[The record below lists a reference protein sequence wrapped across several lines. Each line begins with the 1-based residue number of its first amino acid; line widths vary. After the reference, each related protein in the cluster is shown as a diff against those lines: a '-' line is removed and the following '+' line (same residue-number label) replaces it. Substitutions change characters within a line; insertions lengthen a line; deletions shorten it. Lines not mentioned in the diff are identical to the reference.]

1 MKKGISFVHQNPTC
15 FAHTVD
21 ASLNNLWQFLCF
33 LLFLFLNKK
42 SQELTRENSYTVHF
56 REPQP
61 TLLRDEIKCSIIM
74 RRPFTFTLHSS
85 ARFVWPVCRQCMFF
99 GERKVKNASGFRF
112 KPKCNLTFEI
122 RYLLRK
128 KVAFFFTHLW
138 FQKGLMLNVFAVCFF
153 NEINF
158 IWFILVVKIFFR
170 RFNVIYMVSTYK
182 LHVVCSIEDKLTAF
196 ITVIISNIYQSN
208 L

>member
-1 MKKGISFVHQNPTC
+1 MRKRDGRGRAAWREGRKKEDDDGQKDTEEGETVDEERRRTGRVGKSRRKRERRRIRRQMAAHSSHSKWIIYTFLVTTGFPWIKPTVIMKKGISFVHQNPTC

-61 TLLRDEIKCSIIM
+61 TLVRDEIKCSIIM

-112 KPKCNLTFEI
+112 KPKCN
-122 RYLLRK
+122 
-128 KVAFFFTHLW
+128 
-138 FQKGLMLNVFAVCFF
+138 
-153 NEINF
+153 
-158 IWFILVVKIFFR
+158 
-170 RFNVIYMVSTYK
+170 
-182 LHVVCSIEDKLTAF
+182 
-196 ITVIISNIYQSN
+196 
-208 L
+208 

>member
-1 MKKGISFVHQNPTC
+1 M
-15 FAHTVD
+15 
-21 ASLNNLWQFLCF
+21 F
-33 LLFLFLNKK
+33 LL
-42 SQELTRENSYTVHF
+42 YV
-56 REPQP
+56 
-61 TLLRDEIKCSIIM
+61 
-74 RRPFTFTLHSS
+74 
-85 ARFVWPVCRQCMFF
+85 
-99 GERKVKNASGFRF
+99 
-112 KPKCNLTFEI
+112 
-122 RYLLRK
+122 
-128 KVAFFFTHLW
+128 
-138 FQKGLMLNVFAVCFF
+138 FF